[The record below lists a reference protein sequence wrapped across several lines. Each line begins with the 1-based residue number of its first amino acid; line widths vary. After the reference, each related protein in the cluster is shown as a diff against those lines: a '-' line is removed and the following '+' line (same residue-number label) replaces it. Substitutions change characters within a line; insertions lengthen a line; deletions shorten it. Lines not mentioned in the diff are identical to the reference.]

1 MNAEAEA
8 RVKEQLKDPWD
19 PINQTVLDA
28 LVDFNYDAE
37 HDYVP
42 ISAALSKYSS
52 LLEVLSF
59 NRERTSIEEMQTIVT
74 NSHRKLMAKLARA
87 ELHIELTG
95 TTPRLPR

>member
-8 RVKEQLKDPWD
+8 KVREQMKDPWD

-37 HDYVP
+37 HDYVL